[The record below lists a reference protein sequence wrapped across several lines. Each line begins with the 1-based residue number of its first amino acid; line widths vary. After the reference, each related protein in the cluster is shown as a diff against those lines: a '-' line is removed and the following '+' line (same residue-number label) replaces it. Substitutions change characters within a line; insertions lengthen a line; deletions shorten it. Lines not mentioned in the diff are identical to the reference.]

1 MKSKL
6 HIFLVLIF
14 SITGLLFFQNCNK
27 VQMKDVSSTAEKT
40 SGSGGAVEQQG
51 GSGSGG
57 GSEEAD
63 DEDDDQDLM
72 VACNNFAKNSGQA
85 IKIADGNSLIDL
97 HGNTFIKA
105 DHLAT
110 VKGIYG
116 NFHVIG
122 LSATSSIDVLDSSY
136 GNMIICGMDIKTI
149 KNYTSGNLI
158 IVQGD
163 VGSIDGF
170 HGNLRLIG
178 GTITGS
184 VKNVTG
190 NLRQ

>member
-1 MKSKL
+1 MKSK
-6 HIFLVLIF
+6 IPVFLVFIL
-14 SITGLLFFQNCNK
+14 STTGLLFFQNCNK
-27 VQMKDVSSTAEKT
+27 VQMKDVSSTAEKV
-40 SGSGGAVEQQG
+40 SGDGGAVDQQG
-51 GSGSGG
+51 GSGG

-63 DEDDDQDLM
+63 EEDEQELM
-72 VACNNFAKNSGQA
+72 LACNNFVKNSSEA
-85 IKIADGNSLIDL
+85 TKIADGNSLVDL

-116 NFHVIG
+116 NFHAIG

-136 GNMIICGMDIKTI
+136 GNLIICGMDIKTI
-149 KNYTSGNLI
+149 KNYTSGNLY

-170 HGNLRLIG
+170 HGNLRLVG